1 MPGLSRIIFC
11 ALILV
16 RASAFS
22 NDHSSD
28 SLRYV
33 WFTEKAKALV
43 YKDYK
48 SSLYYGRQVLSFTRK
63 MQSPRVECSALNQLG
78 FICREA
84 GKLDS
89 AVCWYQQ
96 ALALCD
102 KYKLEKKKKAGTFM
116 NLGGV
121 YDIQGKYKSGLE
133 CF

>member
-1 MPGLSRIIFC
+1 MLRLSRIVLWSFSLLP
-11 ALILV
+11 AT
-16 RASAFS
+16 AFS
-22 NDHSSD
+22 NDHTSD

-48 SSLYYGRQVLSFTRK
+48 SSLYYGIQALSFTRK

-89 AVCWYQQ
+89 AVFWYQQ
-96 ALALCD
+96 ALTLCD
-102 KYKLEKKKKAGTFM
+102 KYK
-116 NLGGV
+116 
-121 YDIQGKYKSGLE
+121 
-133 CF
+133 